1 MMAGRSGS
9 GVLVPSSRAAAGS
22 PQHKPMAFPSFHAGP
37 GPLAD
42 CQFHGA
48 GAELFVVE
56 GESAAAAVCGGRDPA
71 RQAVLPM
78 QGKPLN
84 ALKATEKKVAANP
97 LFAALAAALGSG
109 WGEALDL
116 QKLRYSKV
124 LLLMDPDADG
134 IHCGLLL
141 LGFFHRWMR
150 PLLDGGHL
158 WLIRPPWGEVV
169 MPGEPPR
176 WPISEREFQLA
187 AVANGQRPAQIR
199 RFRGLAGID
208 ADVLKATCLE
218 PATRRAEPVTTPE
231 VAGMIELFGASFRP
245 TGPGG
250 V

>member
-1 MMAGRSGS
+1 M
-9 GVLVPSSRAAAGS
+9 V
-22 PQHKPMAFPSFHAGP
+22 FPPFHAGP

-56 GESAAAAVCGGRDPA
+56 GESAAAAVCGGRDPT

-97 LFAALAAALGSG
+97 LFAALEAALGSG
-109 WGEALDL
+109 SGEGVDV
-116 QKLRYSKV
+116 QKLRYKKV

-150 PLLDGGHL
+150 PLLDGGHV
-158 WLIRPPWGEVV
+158 WLVRPPWGEVV
-169 MPGEPPR
+169 LPGEPPR
-176 WPISEREFQLA
+176 WPVSEREFLLA
-187 AVANGQRPAQIR
+187 AGGNGQRPAQIR

-208 ADVLKATCLE
+208 ANVLKATCLD

-231 VAGMIELFGASFRP
+231 VAEMIELFGSFVRP

-250 V
+250 A

>member
-1 MMAGRSGS
+1 
-9 GVLVPSSRAAAGS
+9 
-22 PQHKPMAFPSFHAGP
+22 MAFPSFHAGP

-56 GESAAAAVCGGRDPA
+56 GESAAAAVCGGRDPT

-116 QKLRYSKV
+116 QKLRYTKV

-141 LGFFHRWMR
+141 LSFF
-150 PLLDGGHL
+150 PLDAATLGRGPSVAGSAPLGGSDDARRTASLASFGAGIPAARGRREWAEASSDQALPWLGGDRCRGAQGHL
-158 WLIRPPWGEVV
+158 P
-169 MPGEPPR
+169 
-176 WPISEREFQLA
+176 
-187 AVANGQRPAQIR
+187 
-199 RFRGLAGID
+199 
-208 ADVLKATCLE
+208 
-218 PATRRAEPVTTPE
+218 
-231 VAGMIELFGASFRP
+231 
-245 TGPGG
+245 
-250 V
+250 

>member
-1 MMAGRSGS
+1 
-9 GVLVPSSRAAAGS
+9 
-22 PQHKPMAFPSFHAGP
+22 MAFPPFHAGP

-56 GESAAAAVCGGRDPA
+56 GESAAAAVCGGRDPI

-97 LFAALAAALGSG
+97 LFAALEAALGSG
-109 WGEALDL
+109 RGEALDL
-116 QKLRYSKV
+116 RKLRFTRV
-124 LLLMDPDADG
+124 FLLMDPDADG

-150 PLLDGGHL
+150 PLLDGGHV
-158 WLIRPPWGEVV
+158 WLVRPPWGEVV
-169 MPGEPPR
+169 LPGEPPR
-176 WPISEREFQLA
+176 WPASEREFLLA
-187 AVANGQRPAQIR
+187 ASRNEPRPAQIR

-208 ADVLKATCLE
+208 ADVLKATCLD
-218 PATRRAEPVTTPE
+218 PATRRAEPMTTPE
-231 VAGMIELFGASFRP
+231 VAAMIELFGSFVRP

-250 V
+250 A

>member
-1 MMAGRSGS
+1 
-9 GVLVPSSRAAAGS
+9 
-22 PQHKPMAFPSFHAGP
+22 MAFPHFHAGP

-42 CQFHGA
+42 CQFHGLES

-56 GESAAAAVCGGRDPA
+56 GESAAAAVCGGREPT

-97 LFAALAAALGSG
+97 LFAALEAALGGG
-109 WGEALDL
+109 WGEALEL
-116 QKLRYSKV
+116 RKLRYSKV

-150 PLLDGGHL
+150 PLLDAGHV
-158 WLIRPPWGEVV
+158 WLVRPPWGEVV
-169 MPGEPPR
+169 TPGEPPR
-176 WPISEREFQLA
+176 WPVSEREFQRLA
-187 AVANGQRPAQIR
+187 GCGDGQRPAQIR

-218 PATRRAEPVTTPE
+218 PATRRAELVTTSE
-231 VAGMIELFGASFRP
+231 VAEMIELFGASVRP

-250 V
+250 A